1 MLRHRSIAVLAA
13 AAGLLAAT
21 AGPAAAEQFV
31 IDGPY
36 SLEVGACDAYV
47 RPLPGG
53 DADVRIVRS
62 ADGALVRTS
71 RFAPPVRSITIYDA
85 LITSYMTPPQRETCG
100 LA

>member
-1 MLRHRSIAVLAA
+1 MLRHRPLAVLAA
-13 AAGLLAAT
+13 VAGLLAA
-21 AGPAAAEQFV
+21 AGPAAADQFV
-31 IDGPY
+31 VDGPFT
-36 SLEVGACDAYV
+36 LKLGACDAYV

-71 RFAPPVRSITIYDA
+71 RFAPPVRSITYYDC
-85 LITSYMTPPQRETCG
+85 LITTYMTPPQRETCG